1 MRTAILVLAFINL
14 YLVAQEW
21 EVSVEDDESV
31 TISIEGNI
39 SAGDK
44 HRIRLVPSADEP
56 CFIAHSYF
64 SNYSAADKAITDIE
78 TMPSKYLLAVANE
91 KEKFLVTASGVYE
104 FGLGS
109 IMLFYASSN
118 TISDLLDYYSG
129 EEVIS
134 IELLDFWDY
143 ENQEPLNVNITDYFD
158 IPQNTWNL
166 DGLAEALETG
176 KEKCLASDY
185 AQ

>member
-14 YLVAQEW
+14 YLGAQEW
-21 EVSVEDDESV
+21 EVSVEENESV

-44 HRIRLVPSADEP
+44 HRIVLVPFTHEP
-56 CFIAHSYF
+56 CFVAHSYF

-91 KEKFLVTASGVYE
+91 KEKFLVTASVVNE

-118 TISDLLDYYSG
+118 TIADLLDYYTG

-143 ENQEPLNVNITDYFD
+143 ENQEPLNLNIADYFD

-166 DGLAEALETG
+166 DGLAEALESG
-176 KEKCLASDY
+176 KEKCLASNY

>member
-14 YLVAQEW
+14 YLGAQEW
-21 EVSVEDDESV
+21 EVSVEENESV

-39 SAGDK
+39 SVGDK

-91 KEKFLVTASGVYE
+91 KEKFLVYASVVNE

-118 TISDLLDYYSG
+118 TIADLLDYYSG

-143 ENQEPLNVNITDYFD
+143 ENQEPLNLNIADYFD

-166 DGLAEALETG
+166 DGLAEALESG
-176 KEKCLASDY
+176 KEKCMLSKY

>member
-14 YLVAQEW
+14 YLGAQEW

-39 SAGDK
+39 SVGDK

-56 CFIAHSYF
+56 CFVAHSYF

-104 FGLGS
+104 FGVGS

-118 TISDLLDYYSG
+118 TIADLLDYYSG

-134 IELLDFWDY
+134 IELLDFY
-143 ENQEPLNVNITDYFD
+143 EIESNKRLNANIEDYFD
-158 IPQNTWNL
+158 LPKNTWNL

-176 KEKCLASDY
+176 KEKCLSSDY

>member
-1 MRTAILVLAFINL
+1 MRTTILILAFINL
-14 YLVAQEW
+14 YLGAQEW
-21 EVSVEDDESV
+21 EVSVEEDQSV

-39 SAGDK
+39 TAHDK
-44 HRIRLVPSADEP
+44 HRIRLVPFTHEP
-56 CFIAHSYF
+56 CFVAHSYF

-91 KEKFLVTASGVYE
+91 KEKFLVVASGVNE
-104 FGLGS
+104 FALGS

-118 TISDLLDYYSG
+118 TIADLLDYYSG

-134 IELLDFWDY
+134 IELLDFYDT
-143 ENQEPLNVNITDYFD
+143 ETNKRLNMNIEDYFD
-158 IPQNTWNL
+158 LPKNTWNL
-166 DGLAEALETG
+166 AGLAEALESG

>member
-1 MRTAILVLAFINL
+1 MRLLLLLLPFF
-14 YLVAQEW
+14 LVAQEW
-21 EVSVEDDESV
+21 EVSVENDESV

-39 SAGDK
+39 SVGAK
-44 HRIRLVPSADEP
+44 HRIRLVPSADMP
-56 CFIAHSYF
+56 CFVAHSYF

-78 TMPSKYLLAVANE
+78 AMPSKYLLAVANE

-118 TISDLLDYYSG
+118 TIADLLDYYSG
-129 EEVIS
+129 EEVIR
-134 IELLDFWDY
+134 IELLDFYDI
-143 ENQEPLNVNITDYFD
+143 ESNKRLNANIEDYFD
-158 IPQNTWNL
+158 LPKNTWNL

-176 KEKCLASDY
+176 KEKCLSSDY
-185 AQ
+185 VQ

>member
-1 MRTAILVLAFINL
+1 MNNLRILLLLLPFF
-14 YLVAQEW
+14 LVAQEW

-39 SAGDK
+39 SVGDK

-91 KEKFLVTASGVYE
+91 KEKFLVTASVVNE

-118 TISDLLDYYSG
+118 TIADLLDYYSG

-143 ENQEPLNVNITDYFD
+143 ENQEPLNLNIADYFD

-166 DGLAEALETG
+166 DGLAEALESG
-176 KEKCLASDY
+176 KEKCLASNY

>member
-14 YLVAQEW
+14 YLGAQEW
-21 EVSVEDDESV
+21 EVSVEENESV

-44 HRIRLVPSADEP
+44 HRIVLVPFTHEP
-56 CFIAHSYF
+56 CFVAHSYF

-91 KEKFLVTASGVYE
+91 KEKFLVTASVVNE

-118 TISDLLDYYSG
+118 TIADLLDYYSG

-143 ENQEPLNVNITDYFD
+143 ENQEPLNLNIADYFD

-166 DGLAEALETG
+166 DGLAEALESG
-176 KEKCLASDY
+176 KEKCLASNY

>member
-14 YLVAQEW
+14 YLGAQEW
-21 EVSVEDDESV
+21 EVSVEENESV

-39 SAGDK
+39 SVGDK

-118 TISDLLDYYSG
+118 TIADLLDYYTG

-143 ENQEPLNVNITDYFD
+143 ENQEPLNLNIADYFD

-166 DGLAEALETG
+166 DGLAEALESG
-176 KEKCLASDY
+176 KEKCMLSKY

>member
-21 EVSVEDDESV
+21 EVSVEEDESV

-44 HRIRLVPSADEP
+44 HRIILVPFADEP
-56 CFIAHSYF
+56 CFVAHSYF

-91 KEKFLVTASGVYE
+91 KEKFLVVASGVNE
-104 FGLGS
+104 FALGS

-118 TISDLLDYYSG
+118 TIADLLDYYTG

-143 ENQEPLNVNITDYFD
+143 KNQEPLNLKITDYFD
-158 IPQNTWNL
+158 IPRNTWNL
-166 DGLAEALETG
+166 DGLAKALESG
-176 KEKCLASDY
+176 KEKCMLSEY

>member
-39 SAGDK
+39 SVGDK
-44 HRIRLVPSADEP
+44 HRIVLVPFTHEP
-56 CFIAHSYF
+56 CFVAHSYF

-118 TISDLLDYYSG
+118 TIADLLDYYSG

-143 ENQEPLNVNITDYFD
+143 ENQEPLNLNITDYFD

-166 DGLAEALETG
+166 DGLAEALESG
-176 KEKCLASDY
+176 KEKCMLSKY

>member
-44 HRIRLVPSADEP
+44 HRIVLVPFTHEP
-56 CFIAHSYF
+56 CFVAHSYF

-91 KEKFLVTASGVYE
+91 KEKFLVTASVVNE

-109 IMLFYASSN
+109 IMLFYASTN
-118 TISDLLDYYSG
+118 TIADLLDYYTG

-134 IELLDFWDY
+134 IELLDFYDI
-143 ENQEPLNVNITDYFD
+143 ESNKRLNMNIEDYFD
-158 IPQNTWNL
+158 LPKNTWNL
-166 DGLAEALETG
+166 DGLAEALELG
-176 KEKCLASDY
+176 KKKCMLSEY

>member
-39 SAGDK
+39 SVGDK

-78 TMPSKYLLAVANE
+78 TMPSKHLLAVANE
-91 KEKFLVTASGVYE
+91 KEKFLVYASVVNE

-118 TISDLLDYYSG
+118 TIADLLDYYSG

-134 IELLDFWDY
+134 IELLDFYDI
-143 ENQEPLNVNITDYFD
+143 ESNKRLNMNIEDYFD
-158 IPQNTWNL
+158 LPKNTWNL

-176 KEKCLASDY
+176 KEKCLSSDY

>member
-39 SAGDK
+39 SVGDK
-44 HRIRLVPSADEP
+44 HRIVLVPFTHEP
-56 CFIAHSYF
+56 CFVAHSYF

-91 KEKFLVTASGVYE
+91 KEKFLVTASVVNE

-118 TISDLLDYYSG
+118 TIADLLDYYSG
-129 EEVIS
+129 EELIS

-143 ENQEPLNVNITDYFD
+143 ENQEPLNLNITDYFD

-166 DGLAEALETG
+166 DGLTEALETG
-176 KEKCLASDY
+176 KEKCMLSEY

>member
-1 MRTAILVLAFINL
+1 MRTTILILAFINL
-14 YLVAQEW
+14 YLGAQEW

-44 HRIRLVPSADEP
+44 HRIVLVPFTHEP
-56 CFIAHSYF
+56 CFVAHSYF

-91 KEKFLVTASGVYE
+91 KGKFLVTASVVNE
-104 FGLGS
+104 FGIGS

-118 TISDLLDYYSG
+118 TIADLLDYYTS

-134 IELLDFWDY
+134 IELLDFYDI
-143 ENQEPLNVNITDYFD
+143 ESNKRLNVNIEDYFD
-158 IPQNTWNL
+158 LPKNTWNL
-166 DGLAEALETG
+166 DGLAEALELG
-176 KEKCLASDY
+176 KEKCMLSEY